1 MGKRLTE
8 ILKRAESW
16 PEADQ
21 DEAAELLLEIEAE
34 RNVLLPLDDADLA
47 ALERSAADVREGRFA
62 TDEEVRAILSRYRR

>member
-34 RNVLLPLDDADLA
+34 RNALLPLDDADLA